1 MLRCA
6 IIGYLISGITK
17 NHAFF
22 EMFYMELMM
31 LVVTGAIVKRE
42 VANIAELEQSKD
54 QLTSSPQ
61 PIANLI

>member
-6 IIGYLISGITK
+6 IIGHLISGITE

-22 EMFYMELMM
+22 EMFYMELTM

>member
-6 IIGYLISGITK
+6 IIGHLISGITK

-22 EMFYMELMM
+22 EMFYMELTM